1 VSAAGAEQRRHQRRD
16 VDISI
21 HLSLDSDSQFF
32 IYQGLNVSRGG
43 LFIAC
48 EPPLVVGTAL
58 RVRFVLPGWE
68 LHPVE
73 TDAVVRWI
81 RTDPPG
87 VGLEFVELS
96 STARLMIE
104 EFTADRGGALLVP
117 GVAE

>member
-1 VSAAGAEQRRHQRRD
+1 MSAAGAEQRRHQRRD

-43 LFIAC
+43 LFVAC
-48 EPPLVVGTAL
+48 EPPLAVGTSL

-68 LHPVE
+68 LYPVE
-73 TDAVVRWI
+73 SDAVVRWT
-81 RTDPPG
+81 RTEPLGG

-96 STARLMIE
+96 AAARMMIE
-104 EFTADRGGALLVP
+104 EFTADRGGALVVP
-117 GVAE
+117 EVE